1 MPFMAGRA
9 GRSASALSNGRA
21 KRSSGSSSTGRRSAT
36 RRTPVSSPHRS
47 LPHRVLSWGE
57 PRSARASIS
66 RWCNFA
72 RSKWQVERRIIDISG
87 RRHQQF
93 RALRYRGAR
102 PGGVHRVD
110 HQRLAINGLA
120 IINDSPNLGYS
131 EHSHPPGGLE
141 NYYRQNVIGG
151 PNAFVLVV
159 EDFKSFTD
167 TNGDQAGQGDRCRGP
182 AGRWPD
188 LLASL
193 TVGQGRP
200 EHRRQ
205 GAATAD

>member
-1 MPFMAGRA
+1 MGRT
-9 GRSASALSNGRA
+9 SI
-21 KRSSGSSSTGRRSAT
+21 SSGIDFA
-36 RRTPVSSPHRS
+36 V
-47 LPHRVLSWGE
+47 
-57 PRSARASIS
+57 AQ
-66 RWCNFA
+66 FA

-87 RRHQQF
+87 DGTNNSGRSVTE
-93 RALRYRGAR
+93 AR
-102 PGGVHRVD
+102 DQAVSTGLTING
-110 HQRLAINGLA
+110 LAINGLA